1 GQGAGQP
8 ECAVK
13 DLLGSNFDYWF
24 FGENVKLDYLKLL
37 GVYRNRLLL
46 GVVVTQGEGMRQIDP
61 PPGTSV
67 VSGSS
72 PSGAPQGLY
81 GLVEVTIAPDIRD
94 PEGDHSQTVTI
105 DVIENRQAA
114 LG

>member
-1 GQGAGQP
+1 FYGTVGLAYQYGYGFLAI
-8 ECAVK
+8 
-13 DLLGSNFDYWF
+13 Y
-24 FGENVKLDYLKLL
+24 L

-105 DVIENRQAA
+105 DVIENR
-114 LG
+114 

>member
-1 GQGAGQP
+1 GHGAGQP

-46 GVVVTQGEGMRQIDP
+46 GVVVTQGDGMRQIDP
-61 PPGTSV
+61 PPGSSV

-72 PSGAPQGLY
+72 PSGAPQWLY
-81 GLVEVTIAPDIRD
+81 VL
-94 PEGDHSQTVTI
+94 
-105 DVIENRQAA
+105 
-114 LG
+114 